1 MYLPLMANPQL
12 ITILFFIV
20 ACMCTAILGVLWVS
34 SRRNKTTSNGTES
47 IDLESLTR
55 IRVERDERTEA
66 GERLR
71 EELKTAH
78 TALQKAIEDK
88 GKAEQRA
95 TDLELGQAERET
107 RMRKEFDL
115 LARNIMEENAIRHQ
129 KDLENSGKKTLED
142 VLNPMKERFSELQK
156 QMKEFYG
163 NEREQLGQLDKELE
177 KLFKLNQSL
186 QTDAQNLTSALKGDS
201 KVQGDWGEYQLER
214 ILEQVGLVE
223 GTHFSKQSTVK
234 NEEGR
239 SMRPDFLIHLP
250 DEKVL
255 VIDSKVSLTAYER
268 LTHAESVDEQ
278 KAQAKMHAQSV
289 QKHIRELGAKN
300 YAQLYG
306 RSTDYA
312 LMFVPVEAAWMALGR
327 ALPEL
332 QEEGLRKNVLLVSTS
347 TLIATLRTIS
357 YVWQQEEQK
366 ANIQRIA
373 ERGGKL
379 YDQLNR
385 FVGSL
390 LDVGKKL
397 GQANASYDEALKRL
411 KTGKG
416 SAIRQAEMM
425 RELGVPVKSSLPEEL
440 LDHSDTWSTAR
451 EIETSNPPNAEA

>member
-1 MYLPLMANPQL
+1 MYLPHMANPQL

-20 ACMCTAILGVLWVS
+20 TFMCAAILVVLWVS
-34 SRRNKTTSNGTES
+34 ARRNKPTNRETEG
-47 IDLESLTR
+47 IDLEAFTR
-55 IRVERDERTEA
+55 LRVERDERTEA
-66 GERLR
+66 CERLR
-71 EELKTAH
+71 NELEASR
-78 TALQKAIEDK
+78 TALQKTIEEK
-88 GKAEQRA
+88 GKAEQKA
-95 TDLELGQAERET
+95 SDLESGQVEREV

-115 LARNIMEENAIRHQ
+115 LARNIMEENAERHQ
-129 KDLENSGKKTLED
+129 KELANSGKKTLED

-163 NEREQLGQLDKELE
+163 SEREQLGQLDKELE

-214 ILEQVGLVE
+214 ILEQVGLNE

-234 NEEGR
+234 NEDGR
-239 SMRPDFLIHLP
+239 SLRPDFLIHLP

-268 LTHAESVDEQ
+268 LTHAESDEEQ
-278 KAQAKMHAQSV
+278 KLQTKLHVQSI

-306 RSTDYA
+306 KSTDYA
-312 LMFVPVEAAWMALGR
+312 LMFVPVEAAWMALGK

-332 QEEGLRKNVLLVSTS
+332 QEEGLRKNVLVVSTS

-425 RELGVPVKSSLPEEL
+425 RELGVPVKTTMPEEL
-440 LDHSDTWSTAR
+440 LDHSDTWGTAA
-451 EIETSNPPNAEA
+451 EISPSDEAEAKA

>member
-1 MYLPLMANPQL
+1 MANSQL
-12 ITILFFIV
+12 ITILFLVVIS
-20 ACMCTAILGVLWVS
+20 MCGAILSVLWVS
-34 SRRNKTTSNGTES
+34 WKRNKANASGEEPLDIEAFTKV
-47 IDLESLTR
+47 
-55 IRVERDERTEA
+55 RVERDERTEA
-66 GERLR
+66 SERLR
-71 EELKTAH
+71 SELKIAH
-78 TALQKAIEDK
+78 AALQKAIEEK
-88 GKAEQRA
+88 GKAEQKA
-95 TDLELGQAERET
+95 IDLERGQTERET

-115 LARNIMEENAIRHQ
+115 IARDILEENAQRHQ
-129 KDLENSGKKTLED
+129 KDLANNGKKTLED

-163 NEREQLGQLDKELE
+163 SEREQLGQLDKELE

-234 NEEGR
+234 NEDGR

-268 LTHAESVDEQ
+268 LTHAENAEEQ
-278 KAQAKMHAQSV
+278 KLQAKLHVQSV

-312 LMFVPVEAAWMALGR
+312 LMFVPVEAAWMALGK

-373 ERGGKL
+373 DRGGKL

-385 FVGSL
+385 FVNSL

-440 LDHSDTWSTAR
+440 LDQSDTWNAAAEIASTSQ
-451 EIETSNPPNAEA
+451 EKDSE